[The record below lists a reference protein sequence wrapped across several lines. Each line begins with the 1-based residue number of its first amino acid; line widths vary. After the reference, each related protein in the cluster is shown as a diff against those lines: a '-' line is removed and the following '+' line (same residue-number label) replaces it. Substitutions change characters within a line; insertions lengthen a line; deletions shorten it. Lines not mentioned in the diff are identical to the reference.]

1 MKRIILSL
9 AVLFSIGTT
18 VALATEDR
26 ETNPKALETF
36 KREFSN
42 AEFVKWSVENEFT
55 KVSFVL
61 GGNRAVAIFNADG
74 ELVGSMR
81 DLLYNQL
88 PLSVMSAVEK
98 RFEQSST
105 IDIREVS
112 NNDGTSYHITLEQK
126 EKKYKV
132 VVFPDGTFSSI
143 NKSRI

>member
-1 MKRIILSL
+1 MKKIILSL
-9 AVLFSIGTT
+9 AVLFAIGTT
-18 VALATEDR
+18 AAFANDGR

-42 AEFVKWSVENEFT
+42 AEFVKWTEENEFS

-88 PLSVMSAVEK
+88 PLSVMSAVDK
-98 RFEQSST
+98 RFGQSST

-112 NNDGTSYHITLEQK
+112 NNNGTSYHITLEQK

-132 VVFPDGTFSSI
+132 VVFPDGTISSI
-143 NKSRI
+143 TKARI